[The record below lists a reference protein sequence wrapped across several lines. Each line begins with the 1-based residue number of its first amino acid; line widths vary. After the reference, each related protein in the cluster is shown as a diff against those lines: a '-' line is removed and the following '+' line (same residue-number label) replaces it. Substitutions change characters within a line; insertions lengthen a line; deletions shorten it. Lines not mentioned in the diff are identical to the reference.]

1 MDAPDLQSGGGTVG
15 AQRKALNYVCIHN
28 IWSNMLS
35 KCVKIPILIEPDKLL
50 RFFEILGEPFSMDGR
65 LNIQSYAPVQ
75 ERMVIETVYKSRV
88 SDHLCERISCF
99 LRFELQSKEKLKP
112 VIVAFG
118 KHSQSRNENVALTP
132 MEQLDGTIIDL
143 VVKEIEGWLQLAK
156 AQVESEKLKT
166 FYIVGRLR
174 TPNCLPDG
182 LYEFEDF
189 TIFPLKEK
197 SIDVVEKSGTI
208 FYGPKGYQSGIFF
221 KLEALSFE
229 HATILANEDLHRYAS
244 MLSLLIRT
252 EIGLDSNLKEI
263 SEEKEIEYNECQA
276 KNGSQWK
283 IDRSHSQRRQPNF
296 DRKLKVPTDF
306 EDLYKHY
313 KMLNDKLRR
322 KFENACSSY
331 RLGLLEMRRH
341 KEISQLAFISAAE
354 TLITAYP
361 KASCGRKCPHCGE
374 IIEKCHNEGYGQGFR
389 DFISNYTNTPLEEI
403 KKILNK
409 SYSERG
415 GTMHE
420 GEFFKYK
427 TQSPSPIREFIT
439 ENGKFYPPH
448 SEFRSRLEWLE
459 MMLHT
464 SIVNWLLSK

>member
-1 MDAPDLQSGGGTVG
+1 
-15 AQRKALNYVCIHN
+15 
-28 IWSNMLS
+28 MLS
-35 KCVKIPILIEPDKLL
+35 KYVEIPTLIEPDKLL
-50 RFFEILGEPFSMDGR
+50 RFFEILDEPFGMDGR
-65 LNIQSYAPVQ
+65 LNHQSSAYVQ
-75 ERMVIETVYKSRV
+75 ERVVIGAVYRSRV
-88 SDHLCERISCF
+88 SDHLGERITCF
-99 LRFELQSKEKLKP
+99 LRFELQSKETLKS

-118 KHSQSRNENVALTP
+118 KHSLSRNENVALTP
-132 MEQLDGTIIDL
+132 MDQLDDTIIDL
-143 VVKEIEGWLQLAK
+143 VVKEIEDWLQLAK
-156 AQVESEKLKT
+156 AQVESEKLNT
-166 FYIVGRLR
+166 FYFVGRLR

-189 TIFPLKEK
+189 AIFPLKEK
-197 SIDVVEKSGTI
+197 STDVVEILGKKIYS
-208 FYGPKGYQSGIFF
+208 PKGYQSGIFF
-221 KLEALSFE
+221 KLQALSVE
-229 HATILANEDLHRYAS
+229 HATILANEDIHRYAS
-244 MLSLLIRT
+244 ILSLLIRT

-263 SEEKEIEYNECQA
+263 SKEKEREYNECQA
-276 KNGSQWK
+276 KNGSRWK
-283 IDRSHSQRRQPNF
+283 IDRSRLQRRPPNF

-313 KMLNDKLRR
+313 KMLDDELKR

-361 KASCGRKCPHCGE
+361 KASCDRECPHCGE
-374 IIEKCHNEGYGQGFR
+374 IIERCHRDGYGQGFR

-403 KKILNK
+403 KKNLNN

-415 GTMHE
+415 GTVHG

-427 TQSPSPIREFIT
+427 TQSSSLISEFIT

-448 SEFRSRLEWLE
+448 DEFRRRLEWLE

-464 SIVNWLLSK
+464 SIVNWLPPITF